1 MDLNPFKID
10 ENENICSINSSWFSL
25 KNINRENKPN
35 LFKLNE
41 GDIIKIGKIIIRIR
55 KIKFSKNKKNKKIKN
70 NNNNSDCLSSLS
82 SERINNLKEI
92 GIKSEDELFLL
103 KNQKQENLEKN
114 ENLEVNND
122 KVKQMKST
130 ETSQKLCR
138 ICYLED
144 DTEKNPLIQPCQ
156 CSGSM
161 KYIHLNC
168 LKQWIGTRNYINIE
182 SSEFCSIFLIKEID
196 CELCKN
202 KLPDYIKH
210 NNKLYRIIEFHT
222 EFKNFMSCENLSL
235 DRQKNKF
242 IYFINLDKNQRIKMG
257 RGHESNIRLTDFS
270 VSRIHCLINIENN
283 NVYLEDNNSK
293 YGTLVLIQTPKIK
306 LVDNLSLN
314 LQVGRTFINC
324 RVKKALKLFGCCGL
338 KEKFENSFYYKQN
351 SKYIGTKKVFTI
363 KTEMENKTED
373 DNDKEV
379 EMDIDVDEDVNAN
392 KSSINFSKYNFRLN
406 ENCKLLNSISFK
418 KLDFASIKNLCR
430 SNIVNDINKSYIFPI
445 TLRTGIIFNK

>member
-1 MDLNPFKID
+1 MELNPFKID
-10 ENENICSINSSWFSL
+10 ENENICSINSTWFSL
-25 KNINRENKPN
+25 KNINKGNKPN

-55 KIKFSKNKKNKKIKN
+55 KIKFCKNKKNKKN
-70 NNNNSDCLSSLS
+70 NNNNDSLSSVS

-103 KNQKQENLEKN
+103 KTQKQENLGKN
-114 ENLEVNND
+114 ENLEENND
-122 KVKQMKST
+122 KVHQIKGA
-130 ETSQKLCR
+130 ETFQKLCR

-144 DTEKNPLIQPCQ
+144 DTDNNPLIQPCQ

-161 KYIHLNC
+161 KYIHLDC
-168 LKQWIGTRNYINIE
+168 LKKWIGTRNYLNIE
-182 SSEFCSIFLIKEID
+182 NSEFCSIFLVKELD
-196 CELCKN
+196 CELCKS

-222 EFKNFMSCENLSL
+222 EFKSFMSFENLTL
-235 DRQKNKF
+235 DKQKHKF
-242 IYFINLDKNQRIKMG
+242 IYLINLDKNQRIKIG
-257 RGHESNIRLTDFS
+257 RGHESNIRLSDFS

-324 RVKKALKLFGCCGL
+324 RVKAAFKFFGCCGL
-338 KEKFENSFYYKQN
+338 KEKFENNFYYKQN
-351 SKYIGTKKVFTI
+351 NKYIGTKKVLTV
-363 KTEMENKTED
+363 KTED
-373 DNDKEV
+373 EHKIEDDIDKVV
-379 EMDIDVDEDVNAN
+379 EMDIDVDEDVNIN

-418 KLDFASIKNLCR
+418 KLDFASLKNSCR
-430 SNIVNDINKSYIFPI
+430 SNIVNDINKSYAFPF